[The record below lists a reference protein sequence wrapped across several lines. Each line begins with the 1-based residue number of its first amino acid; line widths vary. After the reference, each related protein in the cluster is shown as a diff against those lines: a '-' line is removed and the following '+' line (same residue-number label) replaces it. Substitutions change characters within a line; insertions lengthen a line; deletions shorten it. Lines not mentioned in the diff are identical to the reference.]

1 MIIHILSSGK
11 YQGTFQA
18 FNVDTWNVANETKI
32 ATNSKLLQQIL
43 LLKQFGDHFCV
54 TLIENQTRS

>member
-1 MIIHILSSGK
+1 MIIHILSAGK

-43 LLKQFGDHFCV
+43 LLKQFGNVIGSFFALH
-54 TLIENQTRS
+54 